1 MRRLPVYLLL
11 DTSGSMHGE
20 AIEAVK
26 NGVQLLL
33 STLRQDPYA
42 LETAYLS
49 IISFDSSAKQLV
61 PLTELAV
68 FQAPD
73 LQATGTTQ
81 LGEGLALL
89 AQKIEQEVAKTTMD
103 TKGDWKPLIFIMT
116 DGAPTDDWQKGLAQL
131 KQVKTGMIVACA
143 AGHNADTGI
152 LKQITEVVVELAT
165 TDSNAIRAFFK
176 WVSASVST
184 GSQKVDAGQ
193 KEVTGL
199 SDLPPP
205 PPEVNVVL

>member
-89 AQKIEQEVAKTTMD
+89 ARKIEQEVAKTTMD

-116 DGAPTDDWQKGLAQL
+116 DGAPTDDWQKGLTQL

-193 KEVTGL
+193 KEVMGL